1 MEQYS
6 TECGYVG
13 LEPGYELPTLSFK
26 PKSGYLCIDVMGMT
40 LMLPIDGSISQMHD
54 STKGFFEDL
63 LAIPGVEEVMKKHG
77 VKFQRK

>member
-6 TECGYVG
+6 TDCGYFG
-13 LEPGYELPTLSFK
+13 ADYGIELPTLSFK
-26 PKSGYLCIDVMGMT
+26 PKSGYLCIDVLGMT
-40 LMLPIDGSISQMHD
+40 LMLPIDGSISQNHD
-54 STKGFFEDL
+54 TTKGFFEDL